1 MRINLHFELPGGMS
15 LMAATLTTV
24 EKQNGVET
32 RDGGFWIGKGKI
44 IFFAGYTGIVCKSWN
59 WEIEKKK

>member
-1 MRINLHFELPGGMS
+1 MS
-15 LMAATLTTV
+15 LMAAILTTV

-44 IFFAGYTGIVCKSWN
+44 KIVLTGIQV
-59 WEIEKKK
+59 